1 MANRDAERI
10 DEEVAGI
17 ERPERH
23 AGLSGEYLLQALDG
37 LHDAGDPAHLFAHW
51 CRFPPEDP
59 DKLENEMRAAA
70 LRARIRAARTA
81 VLFAALAAESYV
93 NEFLNAHGALEKWD
107 REPTHRKFLKGT
119 HEAYGSQLFFVDRE
133 GYQPIVDLLK
143 LRDRLVHPKP
153 GFGVSG
159 HHGEPDTDFER
170 LFAMPNVAE
179 YIVMV
184 GGSADLLMPRA
195 YGFESV
201 DVAGV
206 VIWRGRSVI
215 REYAQR
221 HTKLPAWDA
230 PAERPLFR
238 QAGDYVMESPRLP
251 DAPGTSWTRLRE
263 ARRQRESTSAAT
275 SSVRSA
281 GES

>member
-51 CRFPPEDP
+51 RRFPPEDP
-59 DKLENEMRAAA
+59 GKVENEMRTAA

-93 NEFLNAHGALEKWD
+93 NEFLHAHGALEKWD

-119 HEAYGSQLFFVDRE
+119 HEAYGSQLFFIDRE

-159 HHGEPDTDFER
+159 HLGEPDTDFER
-170 LFAMPNVAE
+170 LFAMPKVAE

-238 QAGDYVMESPRLP
+238 QAGDYVMAIPGLP

-263 ARRQRESTSAAT
+263 ARQQRESTSAAT
-275 SSVRSA
+275 SSVGSA
-281 GES
+281 GE

>member
-1 MANRDAERI
+1 MANRDAERV
-10 DEEVAGI
+10 EEEIAGI

-51 CRFPPEDP
+51 RRFPPDDP
-59 DKLENEMRAAA
+59 GKVENEMHAAA
-70 LRARIRAARTA
+70 LRARVRAARTA

-93 NEFLNAHGALEKWD
+93 NEFLSVHGALEKWD

-133 GYQPIVDLLK
+133 GYQPIVDLFK

-159 HHGEPDTDFER
+159 LLGEPDTDFEQ
-170 LFAMPNVAE
+170 LFAMPKVAE
-179 YIVMV
+179 YIVAV

-201 DVAGV
+201 DVAGM

-221 HTKLPAWDA
+221 HAKLPAWDA
-230 PAERPLFR
+230 PTERPLFR
-238 QAGDYVMESPRLP
+238 QAGDHVMAMPAIP

-263 ARRQRESTSAAT
+263 ARQQREPSSVAT
-275 SSVRSA
+275 SSAGSA
-281 GES
+281 SE

>member
-1 MANRDAERI
+1 MANRDAERL
-10 DEEVAGI
+10 EEEITGI

-51 CRFPPEDP
+51 RRFPPDDP
-59 DKLENEMRAAA
+59 GKVENEMRAAA
-70 LRARIRAARTA
+70 LRARVRAARTA

-93 NEFLNAHGALEKWD
+93 NEFLSVHGTLEKWD

-133 GYQPIVDLLK
+133 GYQPIVDLFK
-143 LRDRLVHPKP
+143 LRNRLVHPKP

-159 HHGEPDTDFER
+159 LHGDPETEFEQ
-170 LFAMPNVAE
+170 LFAMPKVAE
-179 YIVMV
+179 YIVAV

-201 DVAGV
+201 DIAGM
-206 VIWRGRSVI
+206 VIWRGKSVI
-215 REYAQR
+215 RDYAQR
-221 HTKLPAWDA
+221 HAKLPAWDA

-238 QAGDYVMESPRLP
+238 QAGDHVMAIPALP
-251 DAPGTSWTRLRE
+251 NVPGTSWTRLRE
-263 ARRQRESTSAAT
+263 ARQKREASSAAT
-275 SSVRSA
+275 SSVST
-281 GES
+281 GEQ

>member
-1 MANRDAERI
+1 MANRDAERV
-10 DEEVAGI
+10 EEEIAGI
-17 ERPERH
+17 ERPDRH
-23 AGLSGEYLLQALDG
+23 AALSGEYLLQALDG

-51 CRFPPEDP
+51 RRFPPNDP
-59 DKLENEMRAAA
+59 HKVENEMRAAA
-70 LRARIRAARTA
+70 LRARVRAARTA

-93 NEFLNAHGALEKWD
+93 NEFLSVHGALPKWN

-133 GYQPIVDLLK
+133 GYQVIVDLFK

-159 HHGEPDTDFER
+159 LLGQPDTDFEQ
-170 LFAMPNVAE
+170 LFAMPKVAE

-195 YGFESV
+195 YGFESI
-201 DVAGV
+201 DIAGM

-221 HTKLPAWDA
+221 HSKLPVWDA

-238 QAGDYVMESPRLP
+238 QAADHVMAMPRLP
-251 DAPGTSWTRLRE
+251 DTPGTSWTRLRE
-263 ARRQRESTSAAT
+263 ARQERESSHNAPR
-275 SSVRSA
+275 SVSGA
-281 GES
+281 KC

>member
-1 MANRDAERI
+1 MANREAERI
-10 DEEVAGI
+10 EEEIAGV

-37 LHDAGDPAHLFAHW
+37 LHDAGDPAHLFGYW
-51 CRFPPEDP
+51 RRFPPSDP
-59 DKLENEMRAAA
+59 RKVEKDMRTAA

-93 NEFLNAHGALEKWD
+93 NEFLSVHGALPNWD
-107 REPTHRKFLKGT
+107 RASTHRKFLKGT
-119 HEAYGSQLFFVDRE
+119 HEAYGSPLFFADRE
-133 GYQPIVDLLK
+133 AYPVIVDLFK
-143 LRDRLVHPKP
+143 VRDRLVHPKP
-153 GFGVSG
+153 GFGMSG
-159 HHGEPDTDFER
+159 LPGQPDTAFEQ
-170 LFAMPNVAE
+170 LFALPKVAE

-195 YGFESV
+195 YGFESI
-201 DVAGV
+201 DVAGT

-221 HTKLPAWDA
+221 NAKLPAWDA

-238 QAGDYVMESPRLP
+238 QAGDHVMAMPSLP
-251 DAPGTSWTRLRE
+251 DAPGASWTRLRE
-263 ARRQRESTSAAT
+263 AREKRE
-275 SSVRSA
+275 RR
-281 GES
+281 

>member
-1 MANRDAERI
+1 M
-10 DEEVAGI
+10 
-17 ERPERH
+17 H
-23 AGLSGEYLLQALDG
+23 
-37 LHDAGDPAHLFAHW
+37 
-51 CRFPPEDP
+51 
-59 DKLENEMRAAA
+59 AAA

-93 NEFLNAHGALEKWD
+93 NEFLSVHGALEKWD

-133 GYQPIVDLLK
+133 GYQPIVDLFK

-159 HHGEPDTDFER
+159 VHGEPEADFER
-170 LFAMPNVAE
+170 LFAMPKVAE
-179 YIVMV
+179 YIVTV

-201 DVAGV
+201 DVAGM
-206 VIWRGRSVI
+206 VIWRGKSVI
-215 REYAQR
+215 REYAKR
-221 HTKLPAWDA
+221 HAKLPAWDA

-238 QAGDYVMESPRLP
+238 QAGDYVMAIPARP
-251 DAPGTSWTRLRE
+251 DAPGTSWTRFRE
-263 ARRQRESTSAAT
+263 ARQQRESSSATTSPAG
-275 SSVRSA
+275 SA
-281 GES
+281 SE